1 MTHQALAA
9 HVHKHPV
16 HVAKAFRKAYGETI
30 GDCQRRFRLEKARHL
45 LCKGGMPLAEVALEC
60 GFANQASRAVRNVG
74 TAVLWRFPR
83 AVGRVGRFIVP
94 RFPSARH
101 FHRFGRRDDFYRAR
115 RRLV

>member
-60 GFANQASRAVRNVG
+60 GFANQAHFSRTFKA
-74 TAVLWRFPR
+74 A
-83 AVGRVGRFIVP
+83 
-94 RFPSARH
+94 
-101 FHRFGRRDDFYRAR
+101 FGSTPTRYRAER
-115 RRLV
+115 R